1 LPRREGGEADVWNL
15 PRRSG
20 RAKAPLGSSFVF
32 LARVDA
38 AERRHH
44 LVDLGRR
51 LRRVR
56 SDLEFCR
63 RQEFLP
69 GKSTRVRAGRLAY
82 IDLLRDACGVLDVT
96 HDLDRLRGIEQ
107 QLEVVRVEAALASAG
122 LDLETVS

>member
-1 LPRREGGEADVWNL
+1 MWNL
-15 PRRSG
+15 PHRARRP
-20 RAKAPLGSSFVF
+20 RAPLGSSFVF
-32 LARVDA
+32 LDRVDA

-44 LVDLGRR
+44 LSDLGRR

-82 IDLLRDACGVLDVT
+82 TDLLRDACTLLDVP
-96 HDLDRLRGIEQ
+96 HELDELRGIEQ
-107 QLEVVRVEAALASAG
+107 QLEVVRVEAALATAG
-122 LDLETVS
+122 LDLASVS